1 MCVFLLQFRPIMLG
15 EIGTSGNFAA
25 MFMHQFGKA
34 WKLRCNAQV
43 SKLNNELY
51 LTMEPLI
58 M

>member
-1 MCVFLLQFRPIMLG
+1 MLG

-43 SKLNNELY
+43 SKLNNY
-51 LTMEPLI
+51 SGTSNNVTSQ
-58 M
+58 